1 MLTRADDS
9 LVSRVAVG
17 SRIITA
23 ALVVLYILA
32 WALSPLLVKT
42 TPSDLDIF
50 FWPSA
55 ETVVGGHPLLIYSA
69 HIQDS
74 YPNANGPLG
83 LVLLVPV
90 AALANALGWAGNLG
104 LRAGLTDAVVALFVL
119 LLARET
125 VVLIRRE
132 RGIVEW
138 RLAAACTILFAP
150 ALWIGVID
158 YGHIEQ
164 PLELGLVLLAVR
176 CVVGNRPVAA
186 GVALGAAML
195 ARTTALLYL
204 IPVLLLPVATRR
216 VTPAAKLA
224 VAALITVAA
233 GLAPFLI
240 ADGPAV
246 AHSLITYR
254 GSLPIAGGSFWLLA
268 RQTSWAG
275 FAQHGDVYVTIVVA
289 VILTALTL
297 RRRPSTATT
306 ARGLL
311 GLLTVVACCFPL
323 FAKTVYPY
331 YLLEPYVFGAAWW
344 LARPGN
350 ALNWRASVPLLLT
363 ADVFL
368 AKSAATLPFE
378 GWGLAEGVTSSVI
391 LAVVVALVSID
402 VSRKPT
408 APQVGYP
415 RSAQRSRGGGDA

>member
-1 MLTRADDS
+1 MTQMA
-9 LVSRVAVG
+9 
-17 SRIITA
+17 SRIGTA
-23 ALVVLYILA
+23 GLVVLYVAA
-32 WALSPLLVKT
+32 WALSPLVVKT
-42 TPSDLDIF
+42 TPSDLDIY

-69 HIQDS
+69 HIRDI

-90 AALANALGWAGNLG
+90 AAIANSLGWADNLG
-104 LRAGLTDAVVALFVL
+104 LRAGLTDAVVPLFVL

-132 RGIVEW
+132 RGVVEW
-138 RLAAACTILFAP
+138 RLAAACTILLAP

-164 PLELGLVLLAVR
+164 PLELWLVMFAVR
-176 CVVGNRPVAA
+176 YVVSNRPLAG

-195 ARTTALLYL
+195 ARTTAVLYL
-204 IPVLLLPVATRR
+204 IPLVLLPLATRR
-216 VTPAAKLA
+216 AKPATKIGVA
-224 VAALITVAA
+224 VVITVAV

-246 AHSLITYR
+246 VHSLVTYR
-254 GSLPIAGGSFWLLA
+254 GDLPVAGGSFWLLV
-268 RQTSWAG
+268 RQTPWEG
-275 FAQHGDVYVTIVVA
+275 LAQHGDVYLTIAVA
-289 VILTALTL
+289 VVLTAVTL
-297 RRRPSTATT
+297 QRRPSTATT
-306 ARGLL
+306 ATGLL
-311 GLLTVVACCFPL
+311 GLLTVVASCFPL

-344 LARPGN
+344 LARPGS

-363 ADVFL
+363 ADAL
-368 AKSAATLPFE
+368 LGKAGAALPFN
-378 GWGLAEGVTSSVI
+378 GWGIAEGVSSSAI

-402 VSRKPT
+402 LFRNPTPAEAGHASSRDDRT
-408 APQVGYP
+408 EAARVPQLG
-415 RSAQRSRGGGDA
+415 SS

>member
-1 MLTRADDS
+1 MA
-9 LVSRVAVG
+9 
-17 SRIITA
+17 SRIGTA
-23 ALVVLYILA
+23 GLIALYVA
-32 WALSPLLVKT
+32 TWALSPLLVKT

-55 ETVVGGHPLLIYSA
+55 ETVVAGHPLLIYSA
-69 HIQDS
+69 HVQDT

-90 AALANALGWAGNLG
+90 AALANALGWADNLG
-104 LRAGLTDAVVALFVL
+104 LRAGLTDTVVSLFVL

-125 VVLIRRE
+125 IVLIERE
-132 RGIVEW
+132 RGVVEW

-176 CVVGNRPVAA
+176 CVVVGNRPVAA

-195 ARTTALLYL
+195 ARTTAVLYL
-204 IPVLLLPVATRR
+204 IPFLLLPLATRR
-216 VTPAAKLA
+216 VAPDARLA
-224 VAALITVAA
+224 VATLIIVAA

-246 AHSLITYR
+246 VHSLVTYR
-254 GSLPIAGGSFWLLA
+254 GDLPIAGGSFWLLA
-268 RQTSWAG
+268 RQTPWAG
-275 FAQHGDVYVTIVVA
+275 LAQHGDVYLTIVVA
-289 VILTALTL
+289 VVLTALTL
-297 RRRPSTATT
+297 WRRRSTATT

-350 ALNWRASVPLLLT
+350 ALNWRASVPVLLT
-363 ADVFL
+363 ADVFM
-368 AKSAATLPFE
+368 AKSAATLPFD

-391 LAVVVALVSID
+391 LALVVAMVVLD
-402 VSRKPT
+402 LSRTP
-408 APQVGYP
+408 AG
-415 RSAQRSRGGGDA
+415 AQASLSSSRDDQADAIVHVPDLGPA

>member
-1 MLTRADDS
+1 MSQMA
-9 LVSRVAVG
+9 
-17 SRIITA
+17 SRIGTA
-23 ALVVLYILA
+23 GLVVLYIVA
-32 WALSPLLVKT
+32 WALSPLVVKT
-42 TPSDLDIF
+42 TPSDLDIY

-55 ETVVGGHPLLIYSA
+55 ETAVGGHPLLIYSA
-69 HIQDS
+69 HIHDI

-90 AALANALGWAGNLG
+90 AAIANSLGWADNLG

-119 LLARET
+119 LLAHEAI
-125 VVLIRRE
+125 VMIRRE
-132 RGIVEW
+132 RGVVAW
-138 RLAAACTILFAP
+138 RLAAACSILLAP

-164 PLELGLVLLAVR
+164 PLELWLVLLGVGY
-176 CVVGNRPVAA
+176 VVSNRPLAG

-195 ARTTALLYL
+195 ARTTAVLYL
-204 IPVLLLPVATRR
+204 IPFALLPLATRR
-216 VTPAAKLA
+216 AKPATRIV
-224 VAALITVAA
+224 VAAMITVAA

-246 AHSLITYR
+246 AHSLVTYR
-254 GSLPIAGGSFWLLA
+254 GDLPVAGGSFWVLV
-268 RQTSWAG
+268 RQTSWEG
-275 FAQHGDVYVTIVVA
+275 LAQHGDVYLAVAPAVVLSA
-289 VILTALTL
+289 VTL

-306 ARGLL
+306 ATGLL

-368 AKSAATLPFE
+368 AKSAATLPFN
-378 GWGLAEGVTSSVI
+378 GWGLAEGVTSSAI
-391 LAVVVALVSID
+391 LAVVVALVILDLFRTRAAAQASLSS
-402 VSRKPT
+402 SRDDQAEAT
-408 APQVGYP
+408 VHVP
-415 RSAQRSRGGGDA
+415 RLGPA